1 MTTYEIL
8 SRKWNELDRDVFGL
22 GGILSTHYLRT
33 TVGGSLWAFGWA
45 LVVTHPVLLFSTFC
59 NSWKTS
65 SCETYTMGREDTDHF
80 NVEGGRLRH
89 LEGCFTLPCR

>member
-45 LVVTHPVLLFSTFC
+45 LVVTHPVLL
-59 NSWKTS
+59 
-65 SCETYTMGREDTDHF
+65 
-80 NVEGGRLRH
+80 L
-89 LEGCFTLPCR
+89 FTLQFLEDFKLRNLYHGKRGH